1 MFIHIPNILWV
12 SYLQFLNQLF
22 ILVKPLVYYLGG
34 TAKGT
39 CKRQVGHP
47 CFTLG
52 ESWCF
57 KNRLNHLCPAI
68 SFLSKNPM
76 MSLSTAKSYVIDLIS
91 FGVKGNPRRAY
102 SSIMSTN
109 SSKKYIH
116 VHLIKNQIRGEPIRF
131 QSGNEFDTM

>member
-22 ILVKPLVYYLGG
+22 ILVKPLVYYLRG
-34 TAKGT
+34 TAKGACT
-39 CKRQVGHP
+39 RDKLVTP
-47 CFTLG
+47 CFTLR
-52 ESWCF
+52 ESWHF
-57 KNRLNHLCPAI
+57 KNRLNHLCPVI
-68 SFLSKNPM
+68 SFLSENPM
-76 MSLSTAKSYVIDLIS
+76 MSLSTAKSYIIDLIS

-116 VHLIKNQIRGEPIRF
+116 VHLIKNQIGGELI
-131 QSGNEFDTM
+131 